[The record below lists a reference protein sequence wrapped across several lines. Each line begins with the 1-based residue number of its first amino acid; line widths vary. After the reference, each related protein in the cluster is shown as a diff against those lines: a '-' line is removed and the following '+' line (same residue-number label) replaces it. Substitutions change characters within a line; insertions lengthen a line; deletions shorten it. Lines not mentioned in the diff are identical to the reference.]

1 MSEPFVSGPL
11 LYFLKIAETGSFTSA
26 ARALRVSQPS
36 LSVAIKKLEEDLGTT
51 LLLRTRKG
59 VSLTRTGEVLMHHAT
74 HARRTLQTATEEIH
88 GLESEPRGQL
98 TVGCHESLGAYLLP
112 GFMGR
117 FLTAYPKVRVSLWN
131 GNSREVQRAVVERQV
146 DVGLVV
152 NPQEHPDCVVVPLFR
167 DRVELVVSSVLLSRV
182 EKPLP
187 TLLVDYPVLHV
198 PVLTQVQYI
207 LGALTLGGYRVERQ
221 IPCSSMELVK
231 SLVLDE
237 VGVGIL
243 PFRVASYGSG
253 AGRLVPVEAA
263 LPRFDDTI
271 ALVRRFDMHMTQAA
285 RLLLDALRDHGK
297 AMPPLPSEG
306 PQDAKRRRS
315 RGTKRGDDT

>member
-1 MSEPFVSGPL
+1 MTERFVSAPL

-51 LLLRTRKG
+51 LLLRTRQG
-59 VSLTRTGEVLMHHAT
+59 VSLTRSGEVLMHHAT

-88 GLESEPRGQL
+88 GLEAEPRGQL
-98 TVGCHESLGAYLLP
+98 TIGCHESLGAYLLP
-112 GFMGR
+112 GFMGK
-117 FLTAYPKVRVSLWN
+117 FLGAHPKIRVSLWN
-131 GNSREVQRAVVERQV
+131 GNSREVQRAVVDRQV

-152 NPQEHPDCVVVPLFR
+152 NPQEHPDCVVVPLFG
-167 DRVELVVSSVLLSRV
+167 DRVELVVSTALYTRVGADVATLLS
-182 EKPLP
+182 
-187 TLLVDYPVLHV
+187 DYPVLHV
-198 PVLTQVQYI
+198 PVLAQVQYI
-207 LGALTLGGYRVERQ
+207 LGALALSGRRIERQ

-231 SLVLDE
+231 SLVLDG

-253 AGRLVPVEAA
+253 AGKLVPLDGEQ
-263 LPRFDDTI
+263 PRFDDTI
-271 ALVRRFDMHMTQAA
+271 ALVRRFDMHMTHAA

-297 AMPPLPSEG
+297 AMPPLPG
-306 PQDAKRRRS
+306 AAPAKGGARTKRRDR
-315 RGTKRGDDT
+315 